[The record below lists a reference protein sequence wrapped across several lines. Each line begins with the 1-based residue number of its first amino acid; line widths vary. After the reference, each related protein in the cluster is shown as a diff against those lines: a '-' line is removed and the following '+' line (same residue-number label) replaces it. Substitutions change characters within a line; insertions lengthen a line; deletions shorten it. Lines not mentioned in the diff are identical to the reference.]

1 MAKKCKH
8 GVDEGKYA
16 GTIFMGLSKAIDT
29 LNHNFFACQTKYF
42 SFNAIKFVQVICRND
57 FKG

>member
-1 MAKKCKH
+1 MAKKRKH
-8 GVDEGKYA
+8 GADEGKYV
-16 GTIFMGLSKAIDT
+16 GTIFMGLSKEIDT
-29 LNHNFFACQTKYF
+29 LNHKFFACQTKYF